1 VRATRERAAIIVAGG
16 AAMTQ
21 STIQANQLA
30 TRNYADVSASSSSTT
45 SATDDRMQRER
56 IEAIRGVETY
66 HDPLECGTVQLDAT
80 YDHAWRIKNQQSYIL
95 TNDPNFNPGQYDIDA
110 RQLAV
115 VQ

>member
-1 VRATRERAAIIVAGG
+1 
-16 AAMTQ
+16 MTQ
-21 STIQANQLA
+21 STIQANQMA
-30 TRNYADVSASSSSTT
+30 TRNYADVSAGSSSSST

-66 HDPLECGTVQLDAT
+66 HDPLEGGTVQLDAT
-80 YDHAWRIKNQQSYIL
+80 FDHAWRINNQQSYIL